1 MLVLAR
7 EFGLASWA
15 ELRRRADEATRAPA
29 DDVAAEAGV
38 FVDLACLTYPR
49 NESPSRRTRAA
60 QMLERL
66 PAIAGATLYAAAVVG
81 HVEIARR
88 LLHADPSLAT
98 KRGGPTGWDALL
110 YLCSGRVMA
119 QGSDPLAVARLLL
132 ERGADPSTHV
142 ILHGVSRYTALTGA
156 MGEGEAGLIFE
167 PPHPESRALAKLL
180 LDAGADPNDGQ
191 GLYDTHF
198 TPSDYWIEL
207 LISYGLN
214 ASHLVNWGSSSIST
228 FDYLLDDA
236 IGRGLK
242 ERVILLLHHGAS
254 AGGRT

>member
-49 NESPSRRTRAA
+49 NESPSRRTRTAR
-60 QMLERL
+60 MLERL

-88 LLHADPSLAT
+88 LLDADPSLAT

-167 PPHPESRALAKLL
+167 PPHPESRAL
-180 LDAGADPNDGQ
+180 D
-191 GLYDTHF
+191 
-198 TPSDYWIEL
+198 
-207 LISYGLN
+207 
-214 ASHLVNWGSSSIST
+214 
-228 FDYLLDDA
+228 
-236 IGRGLK
+236 
-242 ERVILLLHHGAS
+242 
-254 AGGRT
+254 